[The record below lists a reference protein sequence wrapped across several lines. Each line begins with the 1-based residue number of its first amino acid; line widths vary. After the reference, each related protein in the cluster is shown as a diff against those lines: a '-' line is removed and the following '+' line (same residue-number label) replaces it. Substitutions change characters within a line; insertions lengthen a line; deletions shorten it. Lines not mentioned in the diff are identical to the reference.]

1 MTGTRLAVTT
11 PWHPTVQR
19 PFAGSFVQAA
29 TTAVRPL
36 FERVD
41 LYNTEDWTGPA
52 DPVQARLVA
61 RAYAALTRA
70 EGGAAARVGFAP
82 RLAPE
87 DYWVTD
93 IPTPVTPRRSY
104 ADWALS
110 HESALRAALPGGR
123 FEAEVVHG
131 HVGIYGGW
139 LARRFAG
146 PDARVVVTEHA
157 SFLGRILRQPRSR
170 VLYAEA
176 LDRADAFL
184 CVSERLRA
192 ELVDAFPSHEAKILV
207 VPNAVDIEA
216 MPVRPEPVTDLN
228 RWIYIGKVAAAKGV
242 PELVE
247 AFAVAAEDSAD
258 LRLTILGSGP
268 LVEPLRVRV
277 AELGL
282 VGRVEFHDA
291 VPPQRV
297 FEFLH
302 AHDLLVHPSKSE
314 TFGMTVVEAVGS
326 GMPVLVTRC
335 GGPEETLAGLDGVA
349 GLLIEVSTEPGVI
362 VDGYLRLA
370 ERLADLDPARARA
383 ELAGRYGSA
392 AVARRLAAAYGIEDT
407 TAPGA
412 DQSGI
417 RAGTAAMEHE

>member
-1 MTGTRLAVTT
+1 MTEAKRTGGPRLAVTT
-11 PWHPTVQR
+11 PWHPTGQR

-29 TTAVRPL
+29 TAAVRPL

-52 DPVQARLVA
+52 DPVQARMVA
-61 RAYAALTRA
+61 RGYARLTAGPDPRVRF
-70 EGGAAARVGFAP
+70 AA

-93 IPTPVTPRRSY
+93 VPTPVTPRKGY

-110 HESALRAALPGGR
+110 HESALRAVLPGGM

-131 HVGIYGGW
+131 HVGAYGGW
-139 LARRFAG
+139 LARRFAR

-157 SFLGRILRQPRSR
+157 SFLGRILRQPRAR
-170 VLYAEA
+170 AMYAEV
-176 LDRADAFL
+176 LDRADAML
-184 CVSERLRA
+184 CVSEKLRA
-192 ELVDAFPSHEAKILV
+192 ELVGEFPGHEAKIRV

-216 MPVRPEPVTDLN
+216 MPVRPEPVTDLD

-242 PELVE
+242 AELVE
-247 AFAVAAEDSAD
+247 AFALAAEDSAR

-268 LVEPLRVRV
+268 LVEPLRARV
-277 AELGL
+277 AELDL
-282 VGRVEFHDA
+282 AGRVAFHDA

-349 GLLIEVSTEPGVI
+349 GLLIDVSPDPEVI

-370 ERLADLDPARARA
+370 AQRDGLDPARARA
-383 ELAGRYGSA
+383 RLAQRYGSA
-392 AVARRLAAAYGIEDT
+392 AVARRLAEVYGIGT
-407 TAPGA
+407 
-412 DQSGI
+412 
-417 RAGTAAMEHE
+417 GTAREPE